1 MSNPMKKVAIPLG
14 VVLAGSLALTACG
27 GGGDNE
33 KNGGAS
39 PSAQSES
46 PSASATASP
55 SPSAS
60 SSASASPSA
69 ESGMPEKPAE
79 LTIWPDDN
87 ADKLDVI
94 KGIAE
99 KYTAKTGIKINI
111 KPVAMNDQPDVL
123 SLDGPAGK
131 GPDLFYQP
139 GIGAL
144 VVKGLVQPLK
154 TNEDVLQTFTPESL
168 NALSQDGTLYGLPLV
183 TETYAL
189 FYNKK
194 LVPQAPAT
202 MADLEKIMQEQTDA
216 KKQKYGFLF
225 EATNFYYA
233 WSLMGG
239 NGGYIFKP
247 SDDGKFDVNDI
258 GLNKEG
264 AVTGGKLIQSWI
276 QKGYIP
282 KDVNGDIVGGLFTQG
297 QVGAVINGPWAIQD
311 YKKQLGEDVA
321 VAPLPTLD
329 NGNHP
334 TSFIG
339 VKGWMLSKFSKNPEW
354 ASDFAAFLTNEENA
368 LDYFKQTG
376 EVPPVK
382 SVLNNPELTNDPL
395 VSGFSQQIQ
404 YGIPFPTVPELDHVW
419 DPMANALKFIAGGND
434 VQASLDD
441 AVKQV
446 QDKMKMAGAK

>member
-1 MSNPMKKVAIPLG
+1 MSTFKAKSIALPLS

-27 GGGDNE
+27 SSNNDGGSNASP
-33 KNGGAS
+33 AS
-39 PSAQSES
+39 PSAS
-46 PSASATASP
+46 PSASAAA

-60 SSASASPSA
+60 ASASASA
-69 ESGMPEKPAE
+69 ESNLPAKPAE

-94 KGIAE
+94 KAIAD

-111 KPVAMNDQPDVL
+111 RGVAMNDQPDQL

-144 VVKGLVQPLK
+144 VVKGLVQPIQASD
-154 TNEDVLQTFTPESL
+154 DVRAIYTPESL

-194 LVPQAPAT
+194 LVPTAPAT
-202 MADLEKIMQEQTDA
+202 TADLEKLMQDQTDA

-225 EATNFYYA
+225 EALNFYYA
-233 WSLMGG
+233 WAFMGG
-239 NGGYIFKP
+239 NGGYIFKQA
-247 SDDGKFDVNDI
+247 DDGKFDVNDI

-264 AVTGGKLIQSWI
+264 AVKGGQLIQSWI
-276 QKGYIP
+276 QKGWIP
-282 KDVNGDIVGGLFTQG
+282 KDVNGDVVGGLFTQG
-297 QVGAVINGPWAIQD
+297 KVGAVINGPWAIQD
-311 YKKQLGEDVA
+311 YKKQLGDDVA
-321 VAPLPTLD
+321 VAPLPTLE

-339 VKGWMLSKFSKNPEW
+339 VKGWMLSKYSKNPEW

-376 EVPPVK
+376 EIPPVK
-382 SVLNNPELTNDPL
+382 SVLNAPELTGDPL
-395 VSGFSQQIQ
+395 VAGFSQQIQ
-404 YGIPFPTVPELDHVW
+404 YGIPFPTVPELDNVW
-419 DPMANALKFIAGGND
+419 DPMANALKFIAGGKD

-441 AVKQV
+441 AVQQV